1 MSVQNR
7 EKEKEKY
14 LIYLFVE
21 LWREPFPNTP
31 QNEEDGFV
39 GKGLDSYKEKGTIL
53 SLEWYIDSEWNH
65 NERET
70 LILCF
75 VHLKWSDSQRK
86 GEEQIGV

>member
-7 EKEKEKY
+7 EKEKEEY

-53 SLEWYIDSEWNH
+53 SLE
-65 NERET
+65 
-70 LILCF
+70 
-75 VHLKWSDSQRK
+75 
-86 GEEQIGV
+86 